1 VHFVMKASHLSS
13 YVKGT
18 LRFPKMVVGTLG
30 NVWDSY
36 SDNLKVKLQCI
47 TGEIIIRLA
56 IKAYFHTELIKNY
69 KKNNLKFSRYIASY
83 SVVDFFIFANGKW
96 AKIGSCMLLISVL

>member
-1 VHFVMKASHLSS
+1 MHFVTKATSHLSS

-18 LRFPKMVVGTLG
+18 LRFPKMVVTLG

-36 SDNLKVKLQCI
+36 SDNLKVKLQCVN
-47 TGEIIIRLA
+47 GKIIIRLA

-69 KKNNLKFSRYIASY
+69 KKKLLK
-83 SVVDFFIFANGKW
+83 
-96 AKIGSCMLLISVL
+96 M